1 VTARLILGDCLDAL
15 RSMPTASVDA
25 IICDPPA
32 GIAFMGRGWDS
43 DKGGRD
49 QWVAWLSEVMGEA
62 LRVVKPGGHALVWA
76 LPRTSH
82 WTGWALESA
91 GWVVRDRIGH
101 QFYSGFPKSLDVSK
115 AIDRRRDDAA
125 AVRTVCR
132 FLRGCIDKHPTET
145 TKTVAERFGFHPRMV
160 DHWAAR
166 DTDSQPTLPTW
177 EQWVALKA
185 ALGIDADVDADVW
198 RLNGRKGKPGEAW
211 DERGSTG
218 VSGERGGFS
227 GVRLGTAGNPTRDIP
242 ATPEAAAWSGWG
254 TALKPA
260 QEDWYLCRAP
270 LSEKTVAANVLR
282 WGVGAIHVD
291 ACRYAY
297 GDPAWPGPGGRN
309 DPVPVINGSPI
320 PRTAYGAFAGD
331 AGAAMSFG
339 TTHALGRWPANI
351 YACPKPSRRE
361 RERGCEQLPAM
372 AGHEAVDR
380 QEGSAGV
387 SNPRA
392 GAGRTADA
400 VRNAHPT

>member
-1 VTARLILGDCLDAL
+1 MDPGRSVTARLILGDCLDAL
-15 RSMPTASVDA
+15 RSMSTASVDA
-25 IICDPPA
+25 IVCDPPA

-62 LRVVKPGGHALVWA
+62 LRVVKPGGHALAWA

-91 GWVVRDRIGH
+91 GWVVRDRIAH

-115 AIDRRRDDAA
+115 AIDAA
-125 AVRTVCR
+125 A
-132 FLRGCIDKHPTET
+132 G
-145 TKTVAERFGFHPRMV
+145 AEREVVGPDPMAHMRNKTTPRFNGKDYAGGKV
-160 DHWAAR
+160 YQGAR
-166 DTDSQPTLPTW
+166 EVP
-177 EQWVALKA
+177 V
-185 ALGIDADVDADVW
+185 
-198 RLNGRKGKPGEAW
+198 
-211 DERGSTG
+211 
-218 VSGERGGFS
+218 
-227 GVRLGTAGNPTRDIP
+227 TAP

-297 GDPAWPGPGGRN
+297 GDPAWPGPGDDPGARN
-309 DPVPVINGSPI
+309 NGANRDHSPTIHLPAI
-320 PRTAYGAFAGD
+320 PLE
-331 AGAAMSFG
+331 S
-339 TTHALGRWPANI
+339 HALGRWPANV
-351 YACPKPSRRE
+351 YACPKPSRSE
-361 RERGCEQLPAM
+361 REAGCEQLPAI